1 MTAHM
6 EDTRGVSGGFPVEWC
21 QLSHATRERR
31 GRSHKWNLNN
41 LSIHRSLREIKHCS
55 PTPKR
60 SLLFCVLT
68 TRDGVWNIELLP
80 ARYVKVST
88 SIGGNKGPTLRLAL
102 LTMLPEDQAA
112 IIHEAAVGRSQARV
126 DIRDYRQ
133 RKAAVRER
141 KNARRRLKRATDTE
155 WCASERQKTSRERS
169 PPEDRSRS
177 STVISVR
184 SRSLCGSEKVSQRG
198 FRR

>member
-1 MTAHM
+1 MA
-6 EDTRGVSGGFPVEWC
+6 
-21 QLSHATRERR
+21 
-31 GRSHKWNLNN
+31 
-41 LSIHRSLREIKHCS
+41 SLRLPRRVV
-55 PTPKR
+55 PTQPRHPRTKGQIAQVESQQSQHPPVSARDQALLAYAKKVATFLRSYDKR
-60 SLLFCVLT
+60 W
-68 TRDGVWNIELLP
+68 RMDIELLP

-155 WCASERQKTSRERS
+155 WCASERQKRLEREARQKTAA
-169 PPEDRSRS
+169 DLAR
-177 STVISVR
+177 
-184 SRSLCGSEKVSQRG
+184 
-198 FRR
+198 